1 MKLPKEFERI
11 HELHSVIYKKAL
23 SYYFSKEYKTFDQM
37 SDIMI
42 DLIEQGLKISPT
54 YYNDAIN
61 EQLFFINSIDKIMQ
75 KYDVLL
81 SLSTAG
87 IAPPREIEEKIDSSL
102 IWNTLQLPTAA
113 VPRFTNNNLPFGGIG
128 HSGMGKYHGEST
140 FKTFSH
146 FKPYISKP
154 LWIDIP
160 LRYPPFKNKIKLL
173 KKVLKLIQ

>member
-113 VPRFTNNNLPFGGIG
+113 VPRFTNNNLPFGFQVC
-128 HSGMGKYHGEST
+128 SRKYNDLLLLN
-140 FKTFSH
+140 FLD
-146 FKPYISKP
+146 YIYEKEM
-154 LWIDIP
+154 IP
-160 LRYPPFKNKIKLL
+160 QKMYPML
-173 KKVLKLIQ
+173 